1 MSLQLQIFRMIHI
14 LLFIGYKV
22 NDFIPKKHYQKNK
35 SLILTFSK
43 SFKGFSEDFML
54 KFGTHNFL
62 YFLISRLFNGSKEQN
77 QHTFLVSKKILV
89 IFLLQVFLY
98 AYILVYT

>member
-1 MSLQLQIFRMIHI
+1 MTKMNVTTIANIPNDPIFFY
-14 LLFIGYKV
+14 LLATKL

-62 YFLISRLFNGSKEQN
+62 YF
-77 QHTFLVSKKILV
+77 
-89 IFLLQVFLY
+89 
-98 AYILVYT
+98 